1 MATHN
6 DLGKAGEQIAFD
18 HLVKNGY
25 AIIERNWRYQ
35 HSEVDLIAQKNNELI
50 FIEVKTRTGNFF
62 GFPEEFVTSR
72 KEKLFGLAADEF
84 IYRSAHTGEC
94 RFDIVSITF
103 STDGKSYQVH
113 HIEDAFFPR

>member
-35 HSEVDLIAQKNNELI
+35 HSEVDLIAQKTTNLFLLKLKRE
-50 FIEVKTRTGNFF
+50 
-62 GFPEEFVTSR
+62 PEISLDSL
-72 KEKLFGLAADEF
+72 KNL
-84 IYRSAHTGEC
+84 
-94 RFDIVSITF
+94 
-103 STDGKSYQVH
+103 
-113 HIEDAFFPR
+113 